1 MQEMEC
7 PSAAQDKGAQAPVNA
22 QRSLMRL
29 GCGSVAEQ
37 LPSRQRPWAPS
48 AANGEEKGRLRR
60 SKGERERREERRKRG
75 EEGGEGGER
84 EEERKGET
92 EEERERDRE
101 GRKGE
106 KE

>member
-7 PSAAQDKGAQAPVNA
+7 PSAAQDKGAQAPVND

-48 AANGEEKGRLRR
+48 AAKWG
-60 SKGERERREERRKRG
+60 RERKIEE
-75 EEGGEGGER
+75 EQGGEGKKKGGK
-84 EEERKGET
+84 EEERVKERGRRRKGGGKKG
-92 EEERERDRE
+92 RDR

-106 KE
+106 R

>member
-7 PSAAQDKGAQAPVNA
+7 PSAVQDKGAQAPVNA

-60 SKGERERREERRKRG
+60 SRGRGREGREGGREGKGEKERRK
-75 EEGGEGGER
+75 
-84 EEERKGET
+84 
-92 EEERERDRE
+92 ERERDRE

-106 KE
+106 KERRKREKE